1 MLWYKHWLETRW
13 RFFIGLAVL
22 TALSAMVVFT
32 EPLTSVAME
41 NFQDPGGMVGE
52 ILREQIELSKT
63 YEGYVWIQ
71 WFGKNLLFGWLMLAI
86 LIGVGGVV
94 TESTRGGALFTL
106 SLPVTRRKMLAVRA
120 ATGASELA
128 VLALVPSLLIPLLSL
143 LIGETYS
150 AGEAIVYVML
160 MVAGGIVFFAF
171 SILLST
177 IFSDKIKPIVV
188 GLIVVFVLETVSL
201 LVKKFAPYSVTKIM
215 SGADY
220 FRTGEL
226 PLAGLAASLAVAAV
240 MFYLSLRIVERRD
253 F

>member
-13 RFFIGLAVL
+13 RFFIGLALL

-32 EPLTSVAME
+32 EPLTSAAID
-41 NFQDPGGMVGE
+41 NYQDPGGMVGE

-63 YEGYVWIQ
+63 YDGYVWVQ
-71 WFGKNLLFGWLMLAI
+71 WFNKNLLFGWILFAI

-94 TESTRGGALFTL
+94 TESSRGGALFTL
-106 SLPVTRRKMLAVRA
+106 SLPVTRRRMLAVRA
-120 ATGASELA
+120 ATGAGELA

-143 LIGETYS
+143 FIGETYS
-150 AGEAIVYVML
+150 AGEVFVYVLL
-160 MVAGGIVFFAF
+160 MVAGGIVFFAL

-177 IFSDKIKPIVV
+177 IFSDKVKPIVV
-188 GLIVVFVLETVSL
+188 GLVAVFVLETVSL
-201 LVKKFAPYSVTKIM
+201 LVKKFAPYSVTSVM
-215 SGADY
+215 SGATY

-240 MFYLSLRIVERRD
+240 MFYLSLKIVERRD

>member
-13 RFFIGLAVL
+13 RFFIGLALL

-32 EPLTSVAME
+32 EPLTSAAID
-41 NFQDPGGMVGE
+41 NFQDPGGMLGE
-52 ILREQIELSKT
+52 ILREQIMISKT
-63 YEGYVWIQ
+63 YEGYVWVQ
-71 WFGKNLLFGWLMLAI
+71 WFNKNLLFGWILFAI

-94 TESTRGGALFTL
+94 TESSRGGALFTL
-106 SLPVTRRKMLAVRA
+106 SLPVTRRRMLAVRA
-120 ATGASELA
+120 ATGAGELA
-128 VLALVPSLLIPLLSL
+128 VLALAPSLLIPLLSL
-143 LIGETYS
+143 LIGETYG
-150 AGEAIVYVML
+150 AGEVIVYALL
-160 MVAGGIVFFAF
+160 MIAGGIVFFAF

-177 IFSDKIKPIVV
+177 IFSDKIKPVVV
-188 GLIVVFVLETVSL
+188 GLVAVFVLETVSL
-201 LVKKFAPYSVTKIM
+201 LVKKFAPYSLTGIM
-215 SGADY
+215 SGASY

>member
-13 RFFIGLAVL
+13 RFYTGLAVL
-22 TALSAMVVFT
+22 TAMSAVMVFT
-32 EPLTSVAME
+32 EPLTSAAMD
-41 NFQDPGGMVGE
+41 NFQDPGGMLGD
-52 ILREQIELSKT
+52 ILREQIALSKT
-63 YEGYVWIQ
+63 YEGYVWVQ
-71 WFGKNLLFGWLMLAI
+71 WFSKNLLFGWLLFAI

-94 TESTRGGALFTL
+94 TESSRGGALFTL
-106 SLPVTRRKMLAVRA
+106 SLPVTRRRMLAVRA
-120 ATGASELA
+120 ATGASELV
-128 VLALVPSLLIPLLSL
+128 VLALVPSLLISLLSL

-150 AGEAIVYVML
+150 VAEAIVYVML
-160 MVAGGIVFFAF
+160 TVAGGIVFFAF

-188 GLIVVFVLETVSL
+188 GLITVFVLEAISL
-201 LVKKFAPYSVTKIM
+201 LFKKFTPYSVTRIM
-215 SGADY
+215 SGDSY

-226 PLAGLAASLAVAAV
+226 PVAGLVASLAVAAL